1 MIVIV
6 FINNIYNTIK
16 IQYFLTK
23 EYRDIVY
30 VLKRLQNI
38 SGRCGLLKI
47 IKQLFWIFLFS
58 FIGEIISV
66 LIASFIAIPGSVIG
80 MVLLFLALQFNW
92 VRVEQVDDV
101 GTWLTDNMGIFF
113 VPAGVGL
120 MSNFGV
126 LANTWWQ
133 LLIIMAVTTI
143 LMMGFVGKIVQSVKG
158 IVKKNKLVEK
168 GEGSHA

>member
-6 FINNIYNTIK
+6 FINNIYNTIR

-58 FIGEIISV
+58 FIGEIISA

-80 MVLLFLALQFNW
+80 MILLFLALQFNW